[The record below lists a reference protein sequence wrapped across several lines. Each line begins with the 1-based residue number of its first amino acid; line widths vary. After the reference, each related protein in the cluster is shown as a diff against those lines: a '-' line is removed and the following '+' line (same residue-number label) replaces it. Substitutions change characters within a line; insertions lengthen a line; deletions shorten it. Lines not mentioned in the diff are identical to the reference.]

1 MITTIISM
9 CYGTFCYANAMINN
23 DFILSCD
30 LDDWS
35 TRCVVMQYKSE
46 LKYKYFAG
54 RLGGI
59 LKLDFFSNTTQ
70 KTPLFDEIKAFLMG
84 KIG

>member
-1 MITTIISM
+1 MIIAIISI
-9 CYGTFCYANAMINN
+9 YYDIFSFAKFMINN
-23 DFILSCD
+23 GFIWSGDLSNC
-30 LDDWS
+30 S

-59 LKLDFFSNTTQ
+59 LKLDFFSNTAQ
-70 KTPLFDEIKAFLMG
+70 KTPLFD
-84 KIG
+84 